1 MRIEALYDAKA
12 KLWCYTV
19 PQYRSYG
26 PGGPYKVVGNI
37 PRTPVSI
44 IPPKMFNY
52 LFVFPSVLKL

>member
-19 PQYRSYG
+19 PQHPSYG

-37 PRTPVSI
+37 PRTPVPI
-44 IPPKMFNY
+44 IPPKIF
-52 LFVFPSVLKL
+52 